1 MLQRA
6 CQAMKAMKAM
16 KATQDAAFAD
26 SRFVLCAHDQ
36 QNLLCCLG
44 PAKGRHRASPRTPPH
59 MLFTACF
66 VGLWFIGFAGDE
78 EGRRRRGG
86 ACNEE
91 HEGDEGLIGKQGRL
105 SLQDS

>member
-1 MLQRA
+1 MTSRISSI
-6 CQAMKAMKAM
+6 
-16 KATQDAAFAD
+16 AFG
-26 SRFVLCAHDQ
+26 R
-36 QNLLCCLG
+36 
-44 PAKGRHRASPRTPPH
+44 KGRQRASPRTPPH

-66 VGLWFIGFAGDE
+66 VGLWFGFAGDE

-105 SLQDS
+105 SSQDS